1 MKVLPA
7 NVNINKKDKNLVN
20 FEKPNLEVLYSIK
33 YIFKY
38 MSTKLVVDKI

>member
-7 NVNINKKDKNLVN
+7 NVNNNKNSVN

-33 YIFKY
+33 VYFQMY
-38 MSTKLVVDKI
+38 DYQACGR